1 VGPAGQGAVRQGRPG
16 VAGQGTAW
24 RGKAGRGGVRLGMA
38 GTAGR
43 GGAGLGSAR
52 RGEAT
57 KLNQGGQKMGR
68 ERILQELN
76 EIVKKDGTLR
86 PESVVAF
93 AKNPKTVLHKH
104 FEWDDTVAA
113 HQHRLHQ
120 ARMII
125 RVSVMVIS
133 NDDDKKY
140 RVFYSLKS
148 DRSNGIGYRP
158 MVSIF
163 SDEDLKKQMLQDALE
178 DMQAFK
184 QRYIELKE
192 LSEVFEAMEKLLT
205 KNRRIKR
212 LPQIKY
218 AQARA

>member
-1 VGPAGQGAVRQGRPG
+1 MGPAGQGAVRQGRPG

-24 RGKAGRGGVRLGMA
+24 RGKAG
-38 GTAGR
+38 
-43 GGAGLGSAR
+43 